1 MADTDRLRSYRRSN
15 PPTLPDQGRY
25 VAEELKRIEQ
35 TISTIADVLKAL
47 EARIV
52 TLEP

>member
-1 MADTDRLRSYRRSN
+1 MADTDRLRSYRRSK
-15 PPTLPDQGRY
+15 PPTLPDEGRY

-35 TISTIADVLKAL
+35 TIGTIVEVLKAL

-52 TLEP
+52 ALEP